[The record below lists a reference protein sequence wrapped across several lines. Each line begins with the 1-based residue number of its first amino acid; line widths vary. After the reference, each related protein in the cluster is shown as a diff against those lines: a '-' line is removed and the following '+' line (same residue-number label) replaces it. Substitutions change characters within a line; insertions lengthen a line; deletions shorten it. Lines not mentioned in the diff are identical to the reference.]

1 MRRSIENLKPFP
13 FESDFS
19 APRKDDPEQI
29 TLSASD
35 LATLLSET
43 RKSTAEL
50 VRNDALAEQADTLS
64 NVSGDLKS
72 VMTRIVDLAAYLETA
87 AIDEHDRQ
95 QAMENVRRIASTVL
109 EGQGEL
115 FSES

>member
-1 MRRSIENLKPFP
+1 
-13 FESDFS
+13 
-19 APRKDDPEQI
+19 
-29 TLSASD
+29 
-35 LATLLSET
+35 
-43 RKSTAEL
+43 
-50 VRNDALAEQADTLS
+50 
-64 NVSGDLKS
+64 
-72 VMTRIVDLAAYLETA
+72 MTRIVDLAAYLETA